1 MADGQW
7 DLAGAWKSAAGFGDP
22 WPAQEGLAK
31 EFAGALR
38 ALDRAKVREA
48 IAKGW
53 NPHLQ
58 IAAAKK
64 DRSLSVPELMAKC
77 PKRMAL
83 WLGERPQDA
92 WLLGFGWD
100 GSEPES
106 SWQAMPEEARRCAL
120 AGLPPG
126 FLEGRSGRGDIFMA
140 LTQKGRRSFV
150 QDFFK
155 SPCAEEL
162 KQSRQG
168 RQALAVLAKRA
179 LNAAWSRAERAMAVP
194 AGFASE
200 LDGEVLPL
208 RELYLESMAQAREKP
223 DWDALR
229 GWAEIL
235 ALKAMQS
242 KELAAPAV
250 AALAGRFPESFC
262 RREPAGRPAL
272 PFAAGIKLMCAQG
285 EAVGKTVNLDSFRI
299 ALSQMLKQCSAAA
312 ALENRYAWDQLSRL
326 RGTLSKPSGGSE
338 DASLPWL
345 EICLLADRREALEA
359 LAPSLEKWD
368 GPIGKV
374 QKQVHL
380 VSPSKYARQ
389 LESQLAKVDRK
400 DEDGDWRIPDPLR
413 RRAMKKQLAEKFEE
427 LRLAAQARLALVPNL
442 PAELAQALAS
452 GERQEMAE
460 GDAAQRKA
468 VRRAHKAAFAVYPAD
483 VEICRAHV
491 ALLSGVKP
499 SALEHAIGLGLLSP
513 GSLGSAARA
522 LRALGEARYWSAQEQ
537 ACVERDELALA
548 CGQGDAAPDAARKV
562 RI

>member
-1 MADGQW
+1 MEDGLE
-7 DLAGAWKSAAGFGDP
+7 DLARAWNAAAGCKDP
-22 WPAQEGLAK
+22 WPQQEELAK
-31 EFAGALR
+31 EFARALR
-38 ALDRAKVREA
+38 ALDRALLREA
-48 IAKGW
+48 FAKGW

-58 IAAAKK
+58 IAAARK
-64 DRSLSVPELMAKC
+64 DRSLSIPELMAKC

-92 WLLGFGWD
+92 WLLGFGWA

-106 SWQAMPEEARRCAL
+106 SWQAMPEQARRLAL

-126 FLEGRSGRGDIFMA
+126 FLEGASGRGDIFMA
-140 LTQKGRRSFV
+140 LTQQGRRQLV

-162 KQSRQG
+162 RQSRAG
-168 RQALAVLAKRA
+168 RQSLAVLAKRA
-179 LNAAWSRAERAMAVP
+179 LNAAWTRAERAMAGA

-208 RELYLESMAQAREKP
+208 RQLYLDAMEKAREKP

-235 ALKAMQS
+235 ALKAMQA
-242 KELAAPAV
+242 KEAP
-250 AALAGRFPESFC
+250 AALAALAARFPEAFC
-262 RREPAGRPAL
+262 RSGAAGRPAL

-285 EAVGKTVNLDSFRI
+285 EAVGKTVNLDGFRI
-299 ALSQMLKQCSAAA
+299 ALSQMQKQCSMAS

-326 RGTLSKPSGGSE
+326 RGALSKPAGGSE
-338 DASLPWL
+338 EATLPWL
-345 EICLLADRREALEA
+345 EICLLWDRREALEA
-359 LAPSLEKWD
+359 LAPALEKWD

-400 DEDGDWRIPDPLR
+400 DEDGQWRIPDPLR
-413 RRAMKKQLAEKFEE
+413 RQAMKKQLAQKFDE
-427 LRLAAQARLALVPNL
+427 LRQAAQARLGLVPNL
-442 PAELAQALAS
+442 PAELAKALAS
-452 GERQEMAE
+452 GQRQEMEA

-499 SALEHAIGLGLLSP
+499 SALEHAIALGLLAP

-548 CGQGDAAPDAARKV
+548 CGQSSAQQEPARKI